1 MIQLFAQATKR
12 GTMDNKDLNNDVLKN
27 LPSLSRKYL
36 KLIDQKLA
44 AYQLSS
50 STYYY
55 IIKLYEFGDLT
66 QDKLVQLTGLNA
78 SNVTRAIQKLI
89 FLDYIKRIQN
99 PEDRRGFILSL
110 DDKGDQLYPIIQSIL
125 LQVKDELLETLN
137 SKEKEQFITLIKK
150 L

>member
-1 MIQLFAQATKR
+1 MFAQAKK
-12 GTMDNKDLNNDVLKN
+12 GEVMDNTNINNDVLKN
-27 LPSLSRKYL
+27 LPSVSRRYL

-44 AYQLSS
+44 TYQLSS

-66 QDKLVQLTGLNA
+66 QDKLVRLTGLNP

-89 FLDYIKRIQN
+89 FLDYIKKIQN
-99 PEDRRGFILSL
+99 PEDGRGFILSL
-110 DDKGDQLYPIIQSIL
+110 GVKGKQIYPIIQSTL
-125 LQVKDELLETLN
+125 LQVNDELLGSLT
-137 SKEKEQFITLIKK
+137 STEKEQFITSINK

>member
-1 MIQLFAQATKR
+1 
-12 GTMDNKDLNNDVLKN
+12 MDNTNINNDVLKN
-27 LPSLSRKYL
+27 LPSVSRRYL

-44 AYQLSS
+44 TYQLSS

-66 QDKLVQLTGLNA
+66 QDKLVRLTGLNP

-89 FLDYIKRIQN
+89 FLDYIKKIQN
-99 PEDRRGFILSL
+99 PEDGRGFILSL
-110 DDKGDQLYPIIQSIL
+110 GVKGKQIYPIIQSTL
-125 LQVKDELLETLN
+125 LQVNDELLGSLT
-137 SKEKEQFITLIKK
+137 STEKEQFITSINK